1 MASFS
6 HEFLVDLFRTRGE
19 LAPALLRHARFAFD
33 HDRVE
38 HGSIDLSQVV
48 STEYRA
54 DCVVVLRDRTNA
66 AVAGVIVEVQLRPD
80 RDKERTWPV
89 YVAVLH
95 AKLDCPAVLL
105 VLTPD
110 PGVARW
116 ALGPFRTGHPG
127 FSLEPVVL
135 GFDDLPRITDPAQAA
150 SLPELAVLSALA
162 NPDLD
167 VAEAAIAAISDLPE
181 DQFRLYLDVILAALP
196 PLLRAILETRMQGYV
211 YQSDFARKYYS
222 QGLEEGR
229 EKGLEE
235 GRGVGLRRAVL
246 ALLRAKLDVVNAED
260 EAAVESV
267 DDERRLTELIGVLG
281 LATSTADVRAALAA
295 FRAGA

>member
-1 MASFS
+1 MVSFS

-19 LAPALLRHARFAFD
+19 LAPALLRHAELAFE

-54 DCVVVLRDRTNA
+54 DCVVVLRDRANA
-66 AVAGVIVEVQLRPD
+66 AVAGGIVEVQLRPD

-116 ALGPFRTGHPG
+116 ARGPFRTGHPG
-127 FSLEPVVL
+127 FSLVPVVI
-135 GFDDLPRITDPAQAA
+135 GFDDLPRITDPAQAT
-150 SLPELAVLSALA
+150 SVPELAVLSALA
-162 NPDLD
+162 NPELE
-167 VAEAAIAAISDLPE
+167 VADAAITAISDLPE
-181 DQFRLYLDVILAALP
+181 DRFRLYLDVILA
-196 PLLRAILETRMQGYV
+196 
-211 YQSDFARKYYS
+211 
-222 QGLEEGR
+222 
-229 EKGLEE
+229 
-235 GRGVGLRRAVL
+235 
-246 ALLRAKLDVVNAED
+246 
-260 EAAVESV
+260 
-267 DDERRLTELIGVLG
+267 
-281 LATSTADVRAALAA
+281 
-295 FRAGA
+295 